1 MKITVTDA
9 ASKWFREDMGMTGHG
24 IRFFGKVYGKTPVH
38 QGFSLGMTPDDH
50 PRHPIVAEKKD
61 DVTYYITEGDQW
73 FFVGYDLT
81 VDYDAQ
87 TDGPVY
93 RYAENGELDHQ

>member
-9 ASKWFREDMGMTGHG
+9 ASKWFREDMGMTGRG

-50 PRHPIVAEKKD
+50 PAIQSLQKKR
-61 DVTYYITEGDQW
+61 TT
-73 FFVGYDLT
+73 
-81 VDYDAQ
+81 
-87 TDGPVY
+87 
-93 RYAENGELDHQ
+93 

>member
-1 MKITVTDA
+1 MKITVTDT
-9 ASKWFREDMGMTGHG
+9 ASKWFRDEMGMTGRG

-50 PRHPIVAEKKD
+50 PRDPIVAEKKD
-61 DVTYYITEGDQW
+61 DVTYYITEGDEW

-81 VDYDAQ
+81 IDYDPE
-87 TDGPVY
+87 TDGPTY
-93 RYAENGELDHQ
+93 IYKENGELD

>member
-9 ASKWFREDMGMTGHG
+9 ASKWFREDMGMTGRG

-50 PRHPIVAEKKD
+50 PVIQSLQKKD

-93 RYAENGELDHQ
+93 RYAENGELDH

>member
-1 MKITVTDA
+1 MKITVTDR
-9 ASKWFREDMGMTGHG
+9 ASQWFREDMGMTGRG

-50 PRHPIVAEKKD
+50 PRDPVVTMTKD
-61 DVTYYITEGDQW
+61 DVTYYITEGDEW

-81 VDYDAQ
+81 IEYDPK
-87 TDGPVY
+87 TDGPTY
-93 RYAENGELDHQ
+93 IYTENGEL